1 MTGLSTQEAS
11 ARLKHYGYNRL
22 PEAKGDALSRI
33 FFRQFQ
39 SPFIYV
45 LLTAAVVSFSL
56 DHTLNGIFILI
67 VLLINASIGTIQEYS
82 AQQAAGALRKMVPR
96 FAAVI
101 RDGFTQK
108 VNAEKLV
115 PGDLVQ
121 LASGDRVPADMR
133 LQQCQDLLVDESILT
148 GESLTASKQIDAPV
162 PSLAPLSEQSNNVFA
177 GTMVTHGRAQ
187 GEVTATGAQTE
198 IGRIAIEVSSQ
209 DTIKP
214 PLLQRTER
222 FTLRIS
228 YAVLVLIALLFI
240 VTLFRGAD
248 LEHAFLL
255 GVALAVSAIP
265 EGLPAAITIALAIGM
280 RRMSRAHVIVRKLV
294 AVESLG
300 SCTYIASDKT
310 GTLTVNEMT
319 VKKVLTPDGHLF
331 NISGEG
337 IDIHGDITA
346 ADSHTT
352 KNKQLEPLIRSG
364 LLANE
369 ANLHQE
375 NGNWQATGDGVDL
388 ALLVLAGKYGL
399 DFQQTHSSYPQ
410 LGAIPYESENAYSA
424 SINRVEGKPHLHVKG
439 STEKLLTLCAR
450 QAPDQPLQQELILN
464 QTKILA
470 RQGYRV
476 LALADK
482 TLTEESLDPE
492 EELHDLTFL
501 GLVAMID
508 PLRPEARAAVAS
520 CRHAQIEV
528 AMVTG
533 DHPQTAQAIANQLGI
548 IDAETP
554 AVTGKEI
561 IEAEQQG
568 GALLDQLIQ
577 KTRVFARVEPAQK
590 LLIVERL
597 IAQGHYVAVT
607 GDGVNDAPAL
617 HNAHVGIAMGKRG
630 SDVARESS
638 DLIITDD
645 NFSSIVEGVKQGRIV
660 YSNIRKVVFLLISTG
675 AAEIMLFILS
685 ILFALPIPLF
695 PIQLLWL
702 NLVTNGIQD
711 VALAFEPAEGD
722 ELNRPPR
729 QPNEAIF
736 NRLMIE
742 RVLIHALVMGCLAF
756 SVFSWLLSQH
766 MPVEMARNMTLL
778 LMVLFENVHV
788 LNSRSESISIFKRSF
803 FGNPFLIIG
812 MLAAQG
818 IHIAAMYIPGL
829 SGILQIE
836 PVTLQ
841 QWLTL
846 LPIAL
851 LLILVDELH
860 KLYQRR
866 PSAPEAKTTKAPK
879 GFSGER

>member
-1 MTGLSTQEAS
+1 MAGLSTQEAS
-11 ARLKHYGYNRL
+11 ARLKQYGYNRL
-22 PEAKGDALSRI
+22 PEAKGDGLVRI
-33 FFRQFQ
+33 FLRQFQ

-56 DHTLNGIFILI
+56 EQTLNGVFILI
-67 VLLINASIGTIQEYS
+67 VLLINASIGAVQEYS

-101 RDGFTQK
+101 RDGFSQK
-108 VNAEKLV
+108 IDAEQLV

-121 LASGDRVPADMR
+121 LASGDRVPADIH
-133 LQQCQDLLVDESILT
+133 LLQCQDLLVDESILT
-148 GESLTASKQIDAPV
+148 GESLAASKQIDSPV
-162 PSLAPLSEQSNNVFA
+162 PPQAPLSEQSNNVFA

-187 GEVTATGAQTE
+187 GEITATATQTE
-198 IGRIAIEVSSQ
+198 IGRIATQVSAR
-209 DTIKP
+209 DTTKP
-214 PLLQRTER
+214 PLLQRIER

-228 YAVLVLIALLFI
+228 YGVLILIALLFI
-240 VTLFRGAD
+240 ITLMRGAD
-248 LEHAFLL
+248 LAHVFLL

-280 RRMSRAHVIVRKLV
+280 RRMSRVHVIVRKLV

-319 VKKVLTPDGHLF
+319 VKKILTPDGQLF
-331 NISGEG
+331 NVAGEG
-337 IDIHGDITA
+337 IDIHGDISAETTTA
-346 ADSHTT
+346 NHRATDT
-352 KNKQLEPLIRSG
+352 KILEPLIRSG

-369 ANLHQE
+369 ANLRRE
-375 NGNWQATGDGVDL
+375 KDNWQASGDGVDL

-399 DFQQTHSSYPQ
+399 DFQQAHGSYPE

-424 SINRVEGKPHLHVKG
+424 SINRVAGKPHLHVKG
-439 STEKLLTLCAR
+439 STEKLLGLCTR
-450 QAPDQPLQQELILN
+450 QAPDQPLQLEQILR
-464 QTKILA
+464 QTETLA
-470 RQGYRV
+470 RQGFRV
-476 LALADK
+476 LALAEK
-482 TLTEESLDPE
+482 SLTEKSLIPE
-492 EELHDLTFL
+492 EELHGLTFL

-520 CRHAQIEV
+520 CRHAHIDV
-528 AMVTG
+528 AMITG
-533 DHPQTAQAIANQLGI
+533 DHPQTAQALACQLGI
-548 IDAETP
+548 VEAGTP
-554 AVTGKEI
+554 AVTGTEI
-561 IEAEQQG
+561 MEAEQHSVER
-568 GALLDQLIQ
+568 LDQLIQ
-577 KTRVFARVEPAQK
+577 KTRVFARVEPVQK
-590 LLIVERL
+590 LLIVKRL

-645 NFSSIVEGVKQGRIV
+645 NFSSIVEGIKQGRIV
-660 YSNIRKVVFLLISTG
+660 YNNIRKVVFLLISTG

-685 ILFALPIPLF
+685 VLFGLPIPLF

-722 ELNRPPR
+722 ELDRQPRP
-729 QPNEAIF
+729 PNEAIF

-742 RVLIHALVMGCLAF
+742 RVLINALMMGCLAF
-756 SVFSWLLSQH
+756 AVFSWLLSQQ
-766 MPVEMARNMTLL
+766 MPLDMARNMTLL

-788 LNSRSESISIFKRSF
+788 LNSRSESRSIFQQAF
-803 FGNPFLIIG
+803 FGNPLLIIG

-818 IHIAAMYIPGL
+818 IHIAAMYTPGL
-829 SGILQIE
+829 SDVLQIE
-836 PVTLQ
+836 PVTLA
-841 QWLTL
+841 QWLAL

-860 KLYQRR
+860 KLYVSH
-866 PSAPEAKTTKAPK
+866 PSIQKQ
-879 GFSGER
+879 GH